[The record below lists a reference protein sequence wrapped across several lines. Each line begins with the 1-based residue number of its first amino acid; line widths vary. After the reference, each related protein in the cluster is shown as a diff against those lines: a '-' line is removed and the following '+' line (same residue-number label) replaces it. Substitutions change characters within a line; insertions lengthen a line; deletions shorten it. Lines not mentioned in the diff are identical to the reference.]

1 MNKILAP
8 QLNANENEVFI
19 AEWKF
24 KNNDFIK
31 KGDHVASVETAKV
44 IEEIYSEGEGY
55 LERLFEK
62 DDKVKAGQVIGNLNK
77 QKKKLFTKKSNPE
90 KSLATFTK
98 KAEILINEYDI
109 KKNEFKSDSIIREN
123 DVVEFIKKNKI
134 QINTE
139 KNQDQLII
147 LKKNNK
153 PYHAAVYLSN
163 LGIVDLSLLG
173 SKVTR
178 VDDYHFDNCKCDF
191 FKLSLSNRLELE
203 KFYQEPFLLTD
214 KIIKKE
220 KSSRGWSKSVES
232 SDFILKF
239 RKTRS
244 KNFDDMNCIEW
255 LVFGLELAGYKI
267 SENVLTATTLSKWAE
282 EKLSKIEKKNNL
294 ATFNKN
300 Y

>member
-1 MNKILAP
+1 MMWL
-8 QLNANENEVFI
+8 
-19 AEWKF
+19 
-24 KNNDFIK
+24 
-31 KGDHVASVETAKV
+31 
-44 IEEIYSEGEGY
+44 
-55 LERLFEK
+55 
-62 DDKVKAGQVIGNLNK
+62 
-77 QKKKLFTKKSNPE
+77 
-90 KSLATFTK
+90 SL
-98 KAEILINEYDI
+98 L
-109 KKNEFKSDSIIREN
+109 
-123 DVVEFIKKNKI
+123 KKNKI

-147 LKKNNK
+147 LKKKNK

-173 SKVTR
+173 SKVTK
-178 VDDYHFDNCKCDF
+178 VEDYHFDNCKCDF
-191 FKLSLSNRLELE
+191 FKLSLLNRLKLE

-255 LVFGLELAGYKI
+255 LVSGLELAGYKI
-267 SENVLTATTLSKWAE
+267 PDNVLTATTLSKWAE
-282 EKLSKIEKKNNL
+282 DKLSKIEKKNNL

>member
-1 MNKILAP
+1 MNKVLAP

-44 IEEIYSEGEGY
+44 VEEIYSEGEGY

-62 DDKVKAGQVIGNLNK
+62 DDKVKAGQIIGNLNK
-77 QKKKLFTKKSNPE
+77 EKKKTFIKKLNTQNNI
-90 KSLATFTK
+90 ATFTK
-98 KAEILINEYDI
+98 KAEKLINDYGIE
-109 KKNEFKSDSIIREN
+109 KKDFKSDSIIKEN
-123 DVVEFIKKNKI
+123 DVLEFIKRNKI
-134 QINTE
+134 QINSAQ
-139 KNQDQLII
+139 NLDQLII
-147 LKKNNK
+147 LKKTNK
-153 PYHAAVYLSN
+153 PYHAAVYLSH

-173 SKVTR
+173 SKVTKIEN
-178 VDDYHFDNCKCDF
+178 YHFDNCKCDF
-191 FKLSLSNRLELE
+191 FALSLSNKLKVEE
-203 KFYQEPFLLTD
+203 FYKEPFLLTD

-220 KSSRGWSKSVES
+220 KSSRGWSRSVES

-239 RKTRS
+239 RKVRS

-255 LVFGLELAGYKI
+255 LVFGLELGGYKI
-267 SENVLTATTLSKWAE
+267 PKNVLTASTLSQWT
-282 EKLSKIEKKNNL
+282 EKQLSKIQKNNNL
-294 ATFNKN
+294 KIFNKN